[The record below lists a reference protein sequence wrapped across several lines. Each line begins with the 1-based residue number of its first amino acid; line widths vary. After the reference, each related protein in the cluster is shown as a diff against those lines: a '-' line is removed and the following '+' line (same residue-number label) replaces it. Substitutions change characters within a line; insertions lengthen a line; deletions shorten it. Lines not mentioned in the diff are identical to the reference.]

1 MRSTISTVMYPIE
14 YLAGLPIKVYDWTTE
29 SFSARNKLLSDNAG
43 LRAEQ
48 IRLELQLQKLTSLE
62 QENTRLRELLSS
74 VKFSNNER
82 LLIAELLSVD
92 LDPYRQRIVINKGT
106 RDGVYEG
113 QPILGARGII
123 GQIDKVGPFNSVA
136 ILISD
141 PNHAL
146 LGVIARSGQRNLIV
160 GTGNIDKL
168 ELRHVTNTVDIQ
180 VGDLLITSGL
190 DDRYPTEYPVAEITS
205 IKQASGE
212 AFMKIEAKPLV
223 DLSTI
228 REVLLMWPQDFAS
241 NFENDLNDIS
251 TE

>member
-1 MRSTISTVMYPIE
+1 MC
-14 YLAGLPIKVYDWTTE
+14 
-29 SFSARNKLLSDNAG
+29 
-43 LRAEQ
+43 
-48 IRLELQLQKLTSLE
+48 IRDS
-62 QENTRLRELLSS
+62 
-74 VKFSNNER
+74 
-82 LLIAELLSVD
+82 
-92 LDPYRQRIVINKGT
+92 
-106 RDGVYEG
+106 
-113 QPILGARGII
+113 
-123 GQIDKVGPFNSVA
+123 DKVGPFNSVA

-141 PNHAL
+141 QNHAL